1 MMTFNFG
8 LLTAT
13 VMAVIPSGSWP
24 AHIDSHGF
32 KAHIVYVAFVLYQGC
47 QVYYCLCG
55 ETDEIF
61 DFVTGSNQSPYFRK
75 PLCMAIWPY
84 HVMYTSTLIPDKH
97 LEMLLVSALHIVQ
110 LYTCSPPAGERQ
122 SFTRNQHR
130 PFNLTGNNCFDMLFR
145 SARLDTTLSS
155 LFSI

>member
-75 PLCMAIWPY
+75 PLSVYGHLAISRDVHINTDTRQAPRD
-84 HVMYTSTLIPDKH
+84 VASQCSTH
-97 LEMLLVSALHIVQ
+97 CSAI
-110 LYTCSPPAGERQ
+110 Y
-122 SFTRNQHR
+122 
-130 PFNLTGNNCFDMLFR
+130 M
-145 SARLDTTLSS
+145 
-155 LFSI
+155 